1 MPRVDLR
8 RRLLAQRSAFAD
20 TPHACVAADALAQ
33 HLLALVTTLEPECL
47 GVYWPV
53 HSEFNA
59 SQLFVRTGS
68 PCTTPLAL
76 PFVHKAPPRMR
87 YRAWDGQAPTLLDE
101 AGIASVNGADVLPDV
116 VLVPCLG
123 FTDEGYRLGYGGG
136 YFDRWLAAN
145 PQVLAVGVAWEIGR
159 IERSV
164 FQPQPHD
171 VTLALMVTERGPI

>member
-1 MPRVDLR
+1 M
-8 RRLLAQRSAFAD
+8 LAQRSAFAD
-20 TPHACVAADALAQ
+20 PPHARLAADALAQ
-33 HLLALVTTLEPECL
+33 HLLALVTTLEPGCL

-53 HSEFNA
+53 HCEFNA
-59 SQLFVRTGS
+59 SQLFLRTEGH
-68 PCTTPLAL
+68 CTLPLAL
-76 PFVHKAPPRMR
+76 PYVLKSPPRMA
-87 YRAWDGQAPTLLDE
+87 YRAWDGQAPTLRDE
-101 AGIASVNGADVLPDV
+101 AGIASVSGADVLPEV

-159 IERSV
+159 IEQSV

-171 VTLALMVTERGPI
+171 VTMTLIVTERGPI